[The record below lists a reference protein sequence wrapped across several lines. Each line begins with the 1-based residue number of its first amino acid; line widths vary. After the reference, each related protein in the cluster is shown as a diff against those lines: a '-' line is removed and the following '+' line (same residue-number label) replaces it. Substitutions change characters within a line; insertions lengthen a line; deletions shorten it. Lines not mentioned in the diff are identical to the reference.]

1 MSYFWPE
8 LSTQIQGHLGSHQ
21 MLKNVEF
28 FNKKMEM
35 LRKDK
40 ATQFEHENVF
50 YPQGDL
56 VAWLFFYS
64 VNNSYS
70 LFTSI

>member
-1 MSYFWPE
+1 MLYFWPE

-40 ATQFEHENVF
+40 ASNCKNENVG
-50 YPQGDL
+50 YPQVRL
-56 VAWLFFYS
+56 VTRISIYS

-70 LFTSI
+70 LQYI